1 MRRER
6 KLSNITSL
14 SFSIIVIILGIA
26 LIAGLLFAP
35 VLTNQY
41 VVVAQPSITKD
52 PHLKVESIVSGLSS
66 PTSMAFIDNNNILVL
81 EKEGNVRLV
90 SNGQLQQQPVLHV
103 PVDIKSERG
112 LLGIA
117 VMKK

>member
-35 VLTNQY
+35 VLTNRY
-41 VVVAQPSITKD
+41 VVIAQP
-52 PHLKVESIVSGLSS
+52 V
-66 PTSMAFIDNNNILVL
+66 
-81 EKEGNVRLV
+81 
-90 SNGQLQQQPVLHV
+90 
-103 PVDIKSERG
+103 
-112 LLGIA
+112 
-117 VMKK
+117 